1 MKKLVRKITFFVL
14 PILIVLGII
23 EVFYRVV
30 PNNYIVK
37 NRNVVKNYET
47 AEVLILGNS
56 HTFYG
61 LNPAY
66 FDKPTFNL
74 SNISQTL
81 YFDKLLFDKHIDKF
95 KKLKYVILNV
105 EYFSLGVLNNS
116 SESDWRKYYYEMYMD
131 LDVPIIEKTDINRY
145 LLSSPRGFNAN
156 VKLIQRYFT
165 DGTIID
171 CNDSGFGINYT
182 KEKIKIKDIY
192 ENALVRVKGH
202 ENKNMNFTE
211 NTMILQKM
219 IDKCNSLGIKIMVV
233 TMPVSKPYAKDVNQ
247 KKLAKIFNTCLSLE
261 NKNAKVHYINLFND
275 SRFTNEDFYD
285 ADHLHTD
292 GARKC
297 SKIVNDYLNKFK

>member
-14 PILIVLGII
+14 PILIVLGSI

-202 ENKNMNFTE
+202 ENKNINFTE

-219 IDKCNSLGIKIMVV
+219 INKCNSLGIKVIIV

-247 KKLAKIFNTCLSLE
+247 KKLAKIVKTCLLLE
-261 NKNAKVHYINLFND
+261 NKNANVHYINLFND

>member
-37 NRNVVKNYET
+37 NRNVVKNYKT

-66 FDKPTFNL
+66 FDNPTFNL

-156 VKLIQRYFT
+156 IKLMQRYFA

-171 CNDSGFGINYT
+171 CDDSGFGINYT

-192 ENALVRVKGH
+192 EDALVRVKGH
-202 ENKNMNFTE
+202 ENNNMNFTE
-211 NTMILQKM
+211 NTIILQKM
-219 IDKCNSLGIKIMVV
+219 IDKCNSLGIKVIIV
-233 TMPVSKPYAKDVNQ
+233 TMPVSKPYANGVNQ
-247 KKLAKIFNTCLSLE
+247 KKLAKIVKTCLSLE
-261 NKNAKVHYINLFND
+261 NKNANVHYINLFND

-292 GARKC
+292 GAKKC
-297 SKIVNDYLNKFK
+297 SKIINSFIN

>member
-37 NRNVVKNYET
+37 NRNVIKNYET

-156 VKLIQRYFT
+156 IKLMQRYFA

-192 ENALVRVKGH
+192 EDALVRVKGH
-202 ENKNMNFTE
+202 ENNNMNFSE
-211 NTMILQKM
+211 NNMILQKM
-219 IDKCNSLGIKIMVV
+219 IDKCNSLGIKVIIV
-233 TMPVSKPYAKDVNQ
+233 TMPVSKPYAKGVNQ
-247 KKLAKIFNTCLSLE
+247 KKLGKIVETCLSLE
-261 NKNAKVHYINLFND
+261 NKNANVHYINLFND

-297 SKIVNDYLNKFK
+297 SKIINSFIN